1 MSEQKT
7 KMSFGRQYNTE
18 GKASVLTILSLLN
31 KILWPIGKIGGVIV
45 GRLSSVSRYILACFL
60 IMIAAFSSWIL
71 SIPRSAPDLLA
82 PVFSTAW
89 WLSPLERGAVLRLP
103 IINTD
108 TEPVAYTIK
117 DERFYLSFKE
127 IDSETLNFV
136 YMDTDGNVFG
146 TSTPNKKDTTGD
158 KAIFQESRTIYFGYD
173 SLELNRDAND
183 QVDKI
188 ARLLKRFPDDLIV
201 LEAHTGIHDNQT
213 QEYSLALGERMAH
226 SVRTALIERGIEEKR
241 ITTLS
246 YGEELPVDEK
256 DDKKNRR
263 VEVFFEEEPLNKTQ
277 GNYHKDFEDS
287 NTQIE
292 WKVIPP
298 SKTAD
303 EASSLIKI
311 DQTWSLSKD
320 KGIVLGSKDGQRWLP
335 IGVTRI
341 YAENYF
347 KKKEPAFEFNFT
359 VNKFQWRKKDRRI
372 IGDWREVPHG
382 SSVEWSE
389 SEFHRVYPAP
399 LAYVIIGVVGFMVL
413 IIVSAKVA
421 PVAVSSDNIV
431 EHFASDAPITKAS
444 SDCLGFDRI
453 ARSISQFLRNEK
465 TTPPLTI
472 AVTGQWGSGK
482 SSLMQLLASDL
493 KVHRI
498 RPVWLN
504 AWHHQNES
512 QFLYGLLNAIRS
524 QGIPS
529 IFSGAHLLFR
539 MRLLASRI
547 KHEPFYALVLAALLA
562 IPIGFLSAVEIGAL
576 PANWFTVWL
585 TKGNWAVLGT
595 TLPFFWGLFK
605 LSGEKLTKLA
615 TSKFKQRLLSLTSSE
630 IDLRSAAGLRDQ
642 FVQEFSHFCNGI
654 GISTLTVFIDDLDRC
669 GEKRVMDV
677 LETVNFLVSSGKCIV
692 VFGMDRDPVERAV
705 ANYYS
710 ASYKNAKEGELINFA
725 RRYLEKL
732 VNIEVPVPVAKDEKT
747 VDLVAPKSQDKF
759 SSIRLLKATI
769 SILLLTVFSLFF
781 FYLGIQFGELVSK
794 KEPESKK
801 VLELEEVNKP
811 KNVAETFN
819 TTRSPPVDEVNII
832 KEHESNKATFPYTF
846 GPVIFLFV
854 LAGFLTMENHRQR
867 SRVLVSDSE
876 DFTHAIQGWILLM
889 GYRNSTPRRIKRF
902 VNRARFLTMRL
913 RNDRESGIT
922 ENDLV
927 TMAGM
932 HELNPDLLGLIEKG
946 EKDAITEEVDRLIPD
961 NNIETIKK
969 SIRQFNS
976 LNNKNI
982 ISVFKS
988 WVQGFDVR

>member
-1 MSEQKT
+1 MSDQKI
-7 KMSFGRQYNTE
+7 KKSFGRKYSAE
-18 GKASVLTILSLLN
+18 AKASVLNILSLLN
-31 KILWPIGKIGGVIV
+31 KILWPIGKIGDVIV

-60 IMIAAFSSWIL
+60 IIMAAFSSWIL

-82 PVFSTAW
+82 PVLSTAW

-103 IINTD
+103 IINID
-108 TEPVAYTIK
+108 KEPVAYAIK

-127 IDSETLNFV
+127 ISSETLNFV

-146 TSTPNKKDTTGD
+146 TRKPAKKDTTGD
-158 KAIFQESRTIYFGYD
+158 KSIYFDYD
-173 SLELNRDAND
+173 STKLNKDAND
-183 QVDKI
+183 QVADI
-188 ARLLKRFPDDLIV
+188 ARLLKRYPDNQII
-201 LEAHTGIHDNQT
+201 LESHTGIHDNMSP
-213 QEYSLALGERMAH
+213 EYSLAIGERQAE
-226 SVRTALIERGIEEKR
+226 SVKTALIERGIQGSR
-241 ITTLS
+241 ISTISYADKLS
-246 YGEELPVDEK
+246 VDKK

-263 VEVFFEEEPLNKTQ
+263 DEVLIKGVIIDKTQ
-277 GNYHKDFEDS
+277 GNNKDFEDS
-287 NTQIE
+287 NTQLE

-298 SKTAD
+298 SKTSD

-341 YAENYF
+341 YAENYLI
-347 KKKEPAFEFNFT
+347 KREPAFEFNFT
-359 VNKFQWRKKDRRI
+359 ENKFQWRKKDRRI
-372 IGDWREVPHG
+372 IGDRREGSMLQKTASHG

-389 SEFHRVYPAP
+389 SKFHQAYPAP
-399 LAYVIIGVVGFMVL
+399 LAYVIIGVVGFIVL

-562 IPIGFLSAVEIGAL
+562 IPIGFLSAVEKGAL

-595 TLPFFWGLFK
+595 TLPFFLGLFK

-705 ANYYS
+705 ANYYN

-732 VNIEVPVPVAKDEKT
+732 VNIEVPVPVAKGEKT

-781 FYLGIQFGELVSK
+781 FYLGIEFGKLVSK

-801 VLELEEVNKP
+801 VSALQEVDKAE
-811 KNVAETFN
+811 NVADTFN
-819 TTRSPPVDEVNII
+819 TTRSPPVGEVNII
-832 KEHESNKATFPYTF
+832 KEHESNKATVPYTF

-854 LAGFLTMENHRQR
+854 LAGFLTIENHRQR

-876 DFTHAIQGWILLM
+876 DFTHAIHDWILLM

-913 RNDRESGIT
+913 RNERESGIT

-932 HELNPDLLGLIEKG
+932 HELDPDLLGLIANEEK
-946 EKDAITEEVDRLIPD
+946 EAFNEEVDRLVLD
-961 NNIETIKK
+961 NSIESLKK
-969 SIRQFNS
+969 TIRQFNS
-976 LNNKNI
+976 LDNKNK

-988 WVQGFDVR
+988 WVQGFDFR